1 MSVVAERG
9 ALAIDAVG
17 PTGQSPVRVAGI
29 SPDSTI
35 GELVTGLVPKMGLPT
50 ADPEGRPCRTRFAS
64 SGRGVICTP
73 RRSRVTCCGRRTASR
88 CTPTSWRAAGA

>member
-17 PTGQSPVRVAGI
+17 PTGQNPVRVAGI

-35 GELVTGLVPKMGLPT
+35 GELVTGLVPKMGLPA
-50 ADPEGRPCRTRFAS
+50 ADPEGRPLSYQVRLERE
-64 SGRGVICTP
+64 GRHLHATEI
-73 RRSRVTCCGRRTASR
+73 
-88 CTPTSWRAAGA
+88 AGDVLRPQDRIALHPNIMAGGLR

>member
-17 PTGQSPVRVAGI
+17 PTGQNPVRVAGI
-29 SPDSTI
+29 CPDSTI

-50 ADPEGRPCRTRFAS
+50 ADPEGRPVSYQVRLETGGTPFARH
-64 SGRGVICTP
+64 GD
-73 RRSRVTCCGRRTASR
+73 CG
-88 CTPTSWRAAGA
+88 